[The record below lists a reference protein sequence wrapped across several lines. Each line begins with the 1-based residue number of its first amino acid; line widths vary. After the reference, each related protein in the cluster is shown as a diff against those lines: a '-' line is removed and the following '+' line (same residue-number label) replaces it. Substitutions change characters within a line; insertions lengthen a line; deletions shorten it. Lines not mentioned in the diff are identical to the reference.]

1 MIGVPYILMCATL
14 LPLIS
19 FTVLIFLGK
28 RFGKF
33 SAAVG
38 TTAIIGSLSLS
49 VAALLMA
56 LVKMDSGAAGS
67 AHYLEAITYNWIPLG
82 TTALQVGML
91 VDTLTLTMFVMVCIV
106 ATLVHIFSMAYMAG
120 DPRFSRFYAY
130 LGLFC
135 FSMLGLVLSNS
146 LLQLFICWELVGA
159 CSFLLIGFW
168 FEKRGPARASL
179 KAMLTNR
186 IGDMGFIIG
195 MTILVMVLGP
205 KALTFFD
212 ASGNAVLADAVR
224 NATGVAG
231 NEYLLTNFGPTFW
244 GFNWLTWAGLC
255 FFVGAVAKS
264 AQFPLHVWLPD
275 AMEGPT
281 PVSALIHAATMV
293 AAGVYL
299 VARIF
304 PILTVDARMVVS
316 MIGTITLVMAAMTAV
331 VQTDIKK
338 VLAYSTISQLGF
350 MMLFLGTGGYTAGL
364 FHLITHAFFKACLFL
379 GAGSVIAG
387 CHHEQEMTRMGGL
400 WRKMPITAVT
410 FLVSVLAISGAP
422 FTSGY
427 FSKDLGL
434 AGAYEYAKSL
444 PDWGMIFFWAPTA
457 TAYLT
462 AFYMWRCWWLTF
474 GGKPRDHHVYEHA
487 KESPVMT
494 LPLCILA
501 VLAIVTGLKLSEGA
515 KEIVPVREL
524 ITLSMPANALAHTP
538 DDHGPGFHA
547 VHQYV
552 KWAFLAGPAIA
563 IAIYFGG
570 FGIADRIRRIWG
582 VNLVY
587 IWLKNRM
594 YFDALYEGV
603 LMMVIR
609 LAAVLLGLFDKY
621 IVDGLV
627 NFAAFFTRGFT
638 SFTGMFDQVVVDGA
652 VNGMAEMAQDGGKL
666 ASATETGR
674 LRVYVL
680 CTLTVVALAGIVG
693 TTVWLAK

>member
-1 MIGVPYILMCATL
+1 MMGVPYILLCATL
-14 LPLIS
+14 LPLVS

-28 RFGKF
+28 RFGKY

-38 TTAIIGSLSLS
+38 TFAIIGSLALS
-49 VAALLMA
+49 VTALLMG
-56 LVKMDSGAAGS
+56 LGKMVGSGPT
-67 AHYLEAITYNWIPLG
+67 AHYLEAITFNWIPLG
-82 TTALQVGML
+82 NSALQVGML
-91 VDTLTLTMFVMVCIV
+91 VDTLTLTMFVMVCVV
-106 ATLVHIFSMAYMAG
+106 ATLVHIFSMSYMAG
-120 DPRFSRFYAY
+120 DPKFSRFYAY

-168 FEKRGPARASL
+168 FEKRGPARACL

-186 IGDMGFIIG
+186 IGDMGFILG
-195 MTILVMVLGP
+195 MAILVLNLGFGS
-205 KALTFFD
+205 LTLFD
-212 ASGNAVLADAVR
+212 ASGNAVMTDTVR
-224 NATGVAG
+224 AAFGTHGTEYLAG
-231 NEYLLTNFGPTFW
+231 NIGGTFM

-299 VARIF
+299 IARIF
-304 PILTVDARMVVS
+304 PILTLDARMVVA
-316 MIGTITLVMAAMTAV
+316 MVGTITLVMAAMMAV

-338 VLAYSTISQLGF
+338 VLAFSTISQLGY
-350 MMLFLGTGGYTAGL
+350 MMLFLGVGCFTAGT

-387 CHHEQEMTRMGGL
+387 CHHEQEMTKMGGL
-400 WRKMPITAVT
+400 WRKMPITALT
-410 FLVSVLAISGAP
+410 FLISVLAISGTP
-422 FTSGY
+422 YTSGF

-434 AGAYEYAKSL
+434 AAAFEYATNL
-444 PDWGMIFFWAPTA
+444 PKPWGMIFFWAPTA

-474 GGKPRDHHVYEHA
+474 GGKPRDQHVYEHA

-501 VLAIVTGLKLSEGA
+501 VLAILTGFKISEEA
-515 KEIVPVREL
+515 KEIIPVREL
-524 ITLSMPANALAHTP
+524 ISYAQPANALAFI
-538 DDHGPGFHA
+538 PGHAGTHA

-552 KWAFLAGPAIA
+552 FYAFIAGPVIA

-570 FGIADRIRRIWG
+570 FGFADRIRRIWG

-603 LMMVIR
+603 LMMLVR
-609 LAAVLLGLFDKY
+609 LIGVLLGLFDKY
-621 IVDGLV
+621 VVDGLV
-627 NFAAFFTRGFT
+627 NFVAWFSRGFMN
-638 SFTGMFDQVVVDGA
+638 FTGEFDQTVVDGM
-652 VNGMAEMAQDGGKL
+652 VNGAAELAQDGGRVVV
-666 ASATETGR
+666 APQVGR
-674 LRVYVL
+674 IRIYVL
-680 CTLTVVALAGIVG
+680 STLTLVGLAGAIG
-693 TTVWLAK
+693 TLLWLVK